1 MSVSIQEV
9 LEQAGYD
16 IKHNREDAQWLLSQQ
31 DEFEELCEDA
41 EDLIDESEEEYYD

>member
-16 IKHNREDAQWLLSQQ
+16 IKHNIDDAQWLLSQQ
-31 DEFEELCEDA
+31 DEFEELCEEA
-41 EDLIDESEEEYYD
+41 EELIDESEEDYE